1 MDNYGL
7 KYYPAYAI
15 RHFVDHKDIINK
27 SFDSYI
33 KARRYAERLL
43 IDDDDMGVFTKINGK
58 WYRVWYRKN
67 EVLMVTEEYD
77 GFSKAFPITDVLNDR
92 KLKKKMYDCE
102 TCIGKHSCGQSIR
115 ECKENHRK
123 WRDEGMSYMFN
134 TMNLT
139 DEKEEQIAHLKSEV
153 KRLKAKCNRLIREN
167 RELKN
172 RSTSDEQYGND
183 FGDDEATVGPDNWG

>member
-1 MDNYGL
+1 MIDEVDNYGL

-15 RHFVDHKDIINK
+15 RHFVSHKDIINK

-67 EVLMVTEEYD
+67 EVLMVTEEYE
-77 GFSKAFPITDVLNDR
+77 GYSKAFPITDILND
-92 KLKKKMYDCE
+92 
-102 TCIGKHSCGQSIR
+102 GKV
-115 ECKENHRK
+115 E
-123 WRDEGMSYMFN
+123 DEEMSYTALDMQLN
-134 TMNLT
+134 Y
-139 DEKEEQIAHLKSEV
+139 EEEIDQLNSEV

-172 RSTSDEQYGND
+172 KSTSDEQYGND